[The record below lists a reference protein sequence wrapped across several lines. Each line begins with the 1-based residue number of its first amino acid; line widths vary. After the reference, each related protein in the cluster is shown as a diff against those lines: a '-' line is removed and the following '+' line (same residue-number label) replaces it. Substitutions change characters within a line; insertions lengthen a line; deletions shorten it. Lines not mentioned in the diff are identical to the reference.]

1 MVLLT
6 VEYDREGERVEIHFD
21 EVGAGLL
28 AGRISALARRDE
40 RNHDHLITPSSW
52 AGWELTEQN

>member
-21 EVGAGLL
+21 EAGAEPLVE
-28 AGRISALARRDE
+28 RISALARRGE
-40 RNHDHLITPSSW
+40 RNYDHLMTPSW
-52 AGWELTEQN
+52 AGWELTEQS